1 MISCVLLGL
10 ATKTCGVA
18 PQICAELHR
27 CTYAARPQ
35 PKVSEHDLALQSI
48 SKGS

>member
-10 ATKTCGVA
+10 ATKTCAVA
-18 PQICAELHR
+18 PHVLTCI
-27 CTYAARPQ
+27 AARMLCILSH
-35 PKVSEHDLALQSI
+35 KVPEHDLALQSI